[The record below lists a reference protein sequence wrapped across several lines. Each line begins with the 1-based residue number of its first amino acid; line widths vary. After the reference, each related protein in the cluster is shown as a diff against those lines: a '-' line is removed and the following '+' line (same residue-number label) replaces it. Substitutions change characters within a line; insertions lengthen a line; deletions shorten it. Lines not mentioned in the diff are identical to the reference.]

1 MKLAGDANCDNAV
14 DMSDVVLIMQS
25 LANPNKFAIG
35 GSDKNALTAQGNAN
49 GPYVEQKELFK
60 LSHLYILY
68 RLTISP
74 DSSPNTESIS
84 FPPFAMIVRLLPS
97 FISRQTIHMK
107 LMK

>member
-49 GPYVEQKELFK
+49 ADVDTSVKGLTTNDALKIQQFLLGLIQS
-60 LSHLYILY
+60 LS
-68 RLTISP
+68 
-74 DSSPNTESIS
+74 
-84 FPPFAMIVRLLPS
+84 
-97 FISRQTIHMK
+97 
-107 LMK
+107 